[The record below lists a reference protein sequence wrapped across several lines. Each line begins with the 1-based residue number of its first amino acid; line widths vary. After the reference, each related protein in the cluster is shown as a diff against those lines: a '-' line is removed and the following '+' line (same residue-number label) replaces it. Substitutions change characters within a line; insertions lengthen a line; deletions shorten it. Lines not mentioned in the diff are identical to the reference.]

1 MLIYLRA
8 LSAKKRS
15 GAARVLEVA
24 HLILTDP
31 RSTTKLAGFEERVVI
46 RALETVLPGRGKERI
61 YDLLL
66 KEGTQVIRA
75 EVKNFRIFPDDLTLF
90 KAVDQML
97 KDVVE
102 ATERGAPLSN
112 IRWFLPKFLEDTPI
126 RQVFIDNV
134 LLQDEILVEGLR
146 ALGRSAE
153 LPTIQRQFRDLVT
166 EGKMFTFVP
175 D

>member
-1 MLIYLRA
+1 
-8 LSAKKRS
+8 
-15 GAARVLEVA
+15 
-24 HLILTDP
+24 
-31 RSTTKLAGFEERVVI
+31 
-46 RALETVLPGRGKERI
+46 
-61 YDLLL
+61 
-66 KEGTQVIRA
+66 
-75 EVKNFRIFPDDLTLF
+75 
-90 KAVDQML
+90 ML
-97 KDVVE
+97 KDIVE